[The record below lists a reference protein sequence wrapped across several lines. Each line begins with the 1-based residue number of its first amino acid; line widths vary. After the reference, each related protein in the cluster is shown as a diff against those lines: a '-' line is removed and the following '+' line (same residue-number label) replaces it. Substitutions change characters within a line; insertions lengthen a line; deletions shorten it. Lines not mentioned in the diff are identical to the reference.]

1 MAEFLQLERS
11 WLNVDQIVRV
21 ENHLEST
28 AEPCLSVYYHGS
40 ERVVVGGHDV
50 KTLLA
55 FLHSHMP
62 RSVPNAIA

>member
-1 MAEFLQLERS
+1 MAEFLQLQRS

-28 AEPCLSVYYHGS
+28 AEPCLSVYYHGT
-40 ERVVVGGHDV
+40 ERVVISGHDV

-55 FLHSHMP
+55 FLHSRMP
-62 RSVPNAIA
+62 RSAPNTIA

>member
-40 ERVVVGGHDV
+40 ERVVVSGHDV
-50 KTLLA
+50 KILLT

-62 RSVPNAIA
+62 RSVQNAIA